1 MKDLL
6 GKVALVTGASSG
18 IGEATALALAHK
30 GVHLALVGRNASKL
44 ERVAAEA
51 RQHCG
56 EVHVYIANLAHEEDV
71 NSLKRAVEKDFD
83 GLDILVNAAGLLT
96 MGKVED
102 VPSGQIYEMF
112 MVNALA
118 PYALAHNFLPAIKR
132 SGGDI
137 VFINSRAGMGA
148 RPEIVAYCATK
159 HALKAIADG
168 LRAELYREGVRV
180 ISLYPGRV
188 ATEMQ
193 RQVHERRGQEYN
205 PDLYMPASDIANCVI
220 HALTMPDNF
229 EVADVTLR
237 SHGDT
242 PS

>member
-1 MKDLL
+1 MNDLK
-6 GKVALVTGASSG
+6 GKIALVTGASSG
-18 IGEATALALAHK
+18 IGEATALALARQ
-30 GVHLALVGRNASKL
+30 GVRLALVGRNAAKL

-51 RQHCG
+51 RAHTQ

-71 NSLKRAVEKDFD
+71 NSLKRAVDKDFA

-96 MGKVED
+96 MGKVEA
-102 VPSGQIYEMF
+102 VPPGQIYEMF
-112 MVNALA
+112 MVNTLA
-118 PYALAHNFLPAIKR
+118 PYALAHLFLPAIKR
-132 SGGDI
+132 SSGDI

-159 HALKAIADG
+159 YALKAIADG

-180 ISLYPGRV
+180 LSFYPGRV
-188 ATEMQ
+188 ATDMQ
-193 RQVHERRGQEYN
+193 RKVHEHRGQDYD
-205 PDLYMPASDIANCVI
+205 PDQYMPPSEIAHCVL
-220 HALTMPDNF
+220 HALQMPSNF

-242 PS
+242 PA